1 MKLLLVTT
9 LLGFAFAVPPFDR
22 TPTITLNQD
31 RDSNGNPSI
40 SIAFPDGYTDN
51 MILSKS
57 DDEDLEEND
66 CIFMGH
72 LERETSACIAMT
84 GCPGLE
90 DVEFTIFSKH
100 AERSGVM
107 KWSKDGSV
115 ELMDQ
120 DKLGV
125 PRSVGLET
133 PREDDLDWEVD
144 GDQLFLQE
152 EVDSLMQIVKDCSGG
167 ECDEEI
173 QRTHRLTYKVNI
185 LQFYI
190 VFLGCKCT

>member
-1 MKLLLVTT
+1 MKLLLVTMLM
-9 LLGFAFAVPPFDR
+9 LLGLAFAVPPFDR

-57 DDEDLEEND
+57 DDEDLEENE

-72 LERETSACIAMT
+72 LEKETSACIAMT

-100 AERSGVM
+100 AGKSGVM

-120 DKLGV
+120 VKLGV
-125 PRSVGLET
+125 PRPVSLET
-133 PREDDLDWEVD
+133 PREDDWQVEHFQVHTRATCVLV
-144 GDQLFLQE
+144 
-152 EVDSLMQIVKDCSGG
+152 
-167 ECDEEI
+167 
-173 QRTHRLTYKVNI
+173 LT
-185 LQFYI
+185 
-190 VFLGCKCT
+190 G